1 MAVDIFT
8 NAATTTVALSKTAP
22 SALTQESWAVASSTG
37 FPAAS
42 SAATKPTLFRI
53 VDPAASTEVI
63 AVINVSGTT
72 WTVIRGY
79 EGTTPV
85 THATGFTVLNVVT
98 AGYLSAVPPSTP
110 WISVADFGAVA
121 DGSTDNTTV
130 FQNALNAAAAGTVT
144 LATSASS
151 TVYIPPGIWVTGP
164 ITIPHRVTLRGAGI
178 GSTRLLCKAA
188 TANNSYMITNVSTA
202 TMISVSDMTLLGNL
216 GNQSTNIVNGIKFNG
231 TGSTSE
237 YTDMRSQMKNLMV
250 QDFSGDGVTGSGRG
264 VCQVTDV
271 QAWNNQG
278 HGFTFGVDSY
288 LTNCDAGQ
296 NGKDGFYLPS
306 NTSINNCKAWYSG
319 WWNNGTTYGVQT
331 ASVTAGFG
339 NGFHFDVSQSGA
351 MASGIY
357 AQDNARVGIFVGA
370 GSNRVSIAG
379 WTSDSNNNGTGAT
392 TFPNV
397 QIDASSYT
405 SLTGGCSFDR
415 SANTQHPSKALT
427 LSNSAAYSYIQM
439 TTTSNF
445 TAANKVSVSSNSWPN
460 TIQVDGSGGT
470 NDIAYAAT
478 ITPDLSQGSYF
489 TIGGVTGLTG
499 NITVAAPAVSFS
511 TGTTLTF
518 RFLQDA
524 TGGRTVTWNAAY
536 YTNWQP
542 NPAPNIISTIS
553 FTWDVNAQTW
563 MQIQT
568 GFSSDPF
575 GSRGSRPMVAMLTSA
590 FTTASTTVVD
600 ITGLKIDNVAVAAA
614 GYLLEAHII
623 WKESATLIVPSFGI
637 TGPTLTKLATQ
648 RVYNTTA
655 TATTTGTIIAYGLN
669 ALTGASSSADVL
681 CTFTGMIQCSGVGTV
696 KLQCSTASGTLTV
709 EAGSYLR
716 LSYIAP

>member
-42 SAATKPTLFRI
+42 SSATKPTLFRI

-63 AVINVSGTT
+63 AVTNVSGTT

-144 LATSASS
+144 LATSPSS

-216 GNQSTNIVNGIKFNG
+216 GNQANTVHGIKFNG

-306 NTSINNCKAWYSG
+306 NTSLNNCKAWYSG
-319 WWNNGTTYGVQT
+319 YWNDGTTYGVQT
-331 ASVTAGFG
+331 ANVTAGYG

-351 MASGIY
+351 MSAGIY
-357 AQDNARVGIFVGA
+357 AQDNARVGIFIGA

-392 TFPNV
+392 TFSNV
-397 QIDASSYT
+397 QIDASSLV
-405 SLTGGCSFDR
+405 SMTGGCSFDR
-415 SANTQHPSKALT
+415 NANTQHPAFALA
-427 LSNSAAYSYIQM
+427 LSNSATSNIIQM
-439 TTTSNF
+439 TTNNF
-445 TAANKVSVSSNSWPN
+445 TATTKVSMSSNSWPN
-460 TIQVDGSGGT
+460 VVQVDGSSGS
-470 NDIAYAAT
+470 NNIAYGAT
-478 ITPDLSQGSYF
+478 VTPDLSKASLLN
-489 TIGGVTGLTG
+489 IGALTG
-499 NITVAAPAVSFS
+499 NITIAAPSSSFN
-511 TGTTLTF
+511 TGNHLTIVF
-518 RFLQDA
+518 NQDG
-524 TGGRTVTWNAAY
+524 TGGRTVTWNAAFN
-536 YTNWQP
+536 TTWQP
-542 NPAPNIISTIS
+542 TKIANSTSSIS
-553 FTWDVNAQTW
+553 FTWDASTSLWQPISTSGGGRLAVTANNATVTTTTETVVLLLPIPANSVRVGTTFRYTMVAHPAASSIITCKVRIGTTGSTSDASVITMSATALTATNTRFYKGITSVNA
-563 MQIQT
+563 
-568 GFSSDPF
+568 
-575 GSRGSRPMVAMLTSA
+575 
-590 FTTASTTVVD
+590 
-600 ITGLKIDNVAVAAA
+600 
-614 GYLLEAHII
+614 
-623 WKESATLIVPSFGI
+623 
-637 TGPTLTKLATQ
+637 
-648 RVYNTTA
+648 
-655 TATTTGTIIAYGLN
+655 
-669 ALTGASSSADVL
+669 TGASATHIGAGTETNGAVTAAGVAAGATSSFNSTVL
-681 CTFTGMIQCSGVGTV
+681 NFVSVTLQNTTSTTTTVFSGV
-696 KLQCSTASGTLTV
+696 LEILD
-709 EAGSYLR
+709 
-716 LSYIAP
+716 P